1 MIGQKEQH
9 SADGKSHILH
19 SAERKWTVV
28 WKGVPY
34 VNRTTRELARKDIR
48 GLKLQFAVQLD
59 LPGLS

>member
-9 SADGKSHILH
+9 SADFRSYILH

-34 VNRTTRELARKDIR
+34 VNRSTREKARQDIR
-48 GLKLQFAVQLD
+48 GLKRQFAVQLE
-59 LPGLS
+59 LPL